1 MQGRGRVNE
10 GHDVLSLL
18 EDLVLGWHRGPG
30 GPGGPGGPH
39 GGARGEAVVLHQGVA
54 GPHALPVHHPVPG
67 GPAGLL
73 HDLL

>member
-18 EDLVLGWHRGPG
+18 EDLVLGWHR
-30 GPGGPGGPH
+30 GPH